1 MFCQL
6 VHVISPINCTSLRP
20 IFKNNDSSLIW
31 NNIKSHFTDEID
43 RKSLT
48 ELSITDLFKIDGQ
61 NLDNFDE
68 ISVYIKNYKT
78 ELEKSSSAGEA
89 FIETL
94 TRSNKSLA
102 DYIQN
107 NDVATLSAE
116 NFYAS
121 QLKQTTG
128 FMGVRKAIAT
138 YNLASKNGI
147 ETQTAYAQAV
157 GQSNSSL
164 GNYLTGLNGASGSM
178 KGYLGSLVKAK
189 AATIA
194 LNVATA
200 ALNMAVTAGVS
211 WLVSKGLE
219 EINYLINRREI
230 AFEKA
235 KEEADEAKRLTEEY
249 KSENQQLNELISKY
263 KELAESENSDTP
275 EIKKEIYDIQASITE
290 MVGQQAENLDL
301 VNGKLDEELEKLK
314 DIEETSFKDYIYK
327 AEESYKKAAKET
339 HTYDKLPFDDE
350 EQTVE
355 GHIKEIDDTLEKL
368 RPQISTNKELK
379 EQYDVLLGYRNEFSD
394 LVTEQTNAAN
404 QYISGLV
411 AQGVRNGQNDVTDF
425 NDYQELRE
433 QLIKSITS
441 DETVKQIIG
450 DGVLDKKA
458 IEKSLDNYLATVE
471 PLSDFYNQWLTK
483 QQPSL
488 SEAEARRFAEESRAK
503 IQTAVDS
510 SQKVS
515 LEKLFDIEDD
525 DGDTFRE
532 RIDAFK
538 SSKSELEEALN
549 DLAMGESPYEDL
561 IDKYPE
567 LIGHTDDLDVAIN
580 NLLSD
585 LNGQMYL
592 DFTNQFGKL
601 DTESDREQL
610 IAYRDA
616 LIGID
621 SGFDISDY
629 ESKISKVKET
639 SSTLKSALESLNS
652 GESLAIDF
660 YMEFPDLLPYAKNT
674 DVLKEKISELIAQ
687 NPKKLISELN
697 DLKQSL
703 NTDKEREQVKALISL
718 LQNLGET
725 EDEISAKAIFD
736 NLETQCDNIIDKL
749 EDERDVQQ
757 KNLDSLKAQKE
768 ELEEIISNYEKVA
781 DIVTKSIDDNQIS
794 DLESKK
800 SEIEDYYNTE
810 IEKLR
815 EENEERDRNIDL
827 QEKQAALENARKTK
841 VRVYSELEGWHYEQ
855 DTSAVKA
862 AEKDLADT
870 QNNYAIE
877 DLEKQRDDETSAI
890 DEQIQAWEDY
900 KERWTEQVEQI
911 TQADDILLA
920 SKILGSDWQENIAEK
935 DIGVLNNFASEYGG
949 YKNKLNNNV
958 ESEISSIEKA
968 IKEKDDQITEWT
980 NYKNSLSKWSDE
992 VDTINR
998 TYITNLKNIANDEK
1012 LTLQERLENLRSFI
1026 DEQSKLNGV
1035 DIPNGNSLGG
1045 GISALAGGESANK
1058 IVVRYDGKKIAEVSS
1073 TKEAEQEKS
1082 EYLGNVVSQEV
1093 NTLTQKGVRVSS
1105 AMMQEIIDNL
1115 KNKFEILSPIGSFA
1129 SGGAVDYTGLANV
1142 HGSQSRS
1149 EVLFN
1154 SAQAKRLYELFS
1166 NNSLNELKEKLFS
1179 GIISSSKDINNI
1191 SRVQKS
1197 NTNNSY
1203 SWNIN
1208 GDIKADSY
1216 AEFCKYMDR
1225 YTTEAMARFKVGK

>member
-1 MFCQL
+1 M
-6 VHVISPINCTSLRP
+6 
-20 IFKNNDSSLIW
+20 DSA
-31 NNIKSHFTDEID
+31 N
-43 RKSLT
+43 RKSLNG
-48 ELSITDLFKIDGQ
+48 LSIVDVFKVNGQ
-61 NLDNFDE
+61 SLDNLDKISGYINDYKSAVDE
-68 ISVYIKNYKT
+68 
-78 ELEKSSSAGEA
+78 SSSATA
-89 FIETL
+89 DYIEKL
-94 TRSNKSLA
+94 TKTSKPLA

-107 NDVATLSAE
+107 TDKANLSVE
-116 NFYAS
+116 GFYAS
-121 QLKQTTG
+121 QLQQTKG
-128 FMGVRKAIAT
+128 FMGVREVIAT
-138 YNLASKNGI
+138 YNQNSEQGI
-147 ETQTAYAQAV
+147 QTQTAYAKAV
-157 GQSNSSL
+157 GQTNTNL
-164 GNYLTGLNGASGSM
+164 GKYLTGLNGAKGSM
-178 KGYLGSLVKAK
+178 TGYAGSLVKAK
-189 AATIA
+189 AATIG
-194 LNVATA
+194 LSIATA
-200 ALNMAVTAGVS
+200 AMNMAITAGIS
-211 WLVSKGLE
+211 WLISKGIEGLD
-219 EINYLINRREI
+219 YLIHYQEKVM
-230 AFEKA
+230 EKA
-235 KEEADEAKRLTEEY
+235 SEAANKAKQDAEKT
-249 KSENQQLNELISKY
+249 KAENQQLDELIAKY
-263 KELAESENSDTP
+263 KELAESENSDSSEVRA
-275 EIKKEIYDIQASITE
+275 EIRDIQKEITDIVGKQAD
-290 MVGQQAENLDL
+290 NLDL
-301 VNGKLDEELEKLK
+301 VNGKLDEEIKKLDTIQGYSLE
-314 DIEETSFKDYIYK
+314 DVIKDYDTAYR
-327 AEESYKKAAKET
+327 AAKKESEAYT
-339 HTYDKLPFDDE
+339 HHDNTFSDSVLGNDYDNNVITIDYLKNNKGRNEAIKIIDKVLREGNYGTAVIGGGFKNGELDSYTKIDFDPDSSWTKRLEGLNAAIEALKQSDINIDDVQLYDELLDVRKGIKDNLDKQISAANNYLDVLTIKYSSDGQDNIKSVDDYTAYRDKLIKNINKDK
-350 EQTVE
+350 TIKGIVE
-355 GHIKEIDDTLEKL
+355 DNIISKSDIDKYIDD
-368 RPQISTNKELK
+368 
-379 EQYDVLLGYRNEFSD
+379 
-394 LVTEQTNAAN
+394 
-404 QYISGLV
+404 
-411 AQGVRNGQNDVTDF
+411 
-425 NDYQELRE
+425 
-433 QLIKSITS
+433 
-441 DETVKQIIG
+441 
-450 DGVLDKKA
+450 
-458 IEKSLDNYLATVE
+458 YLATVE
-471 PLSDFYNQWLTK
+471 PLSDVYNQWLTK

-488 SEAEARRFAEESRAK
+488 SEAEARRYAEESRARL
-503 IQTAVDS
+503 QTAVDNS
-510 SQKVS
+510 PKVS
-515 LEKLFDIEDD
+515 LDKLFDIEDD
-525 DGDTFRE
+525 DGNTFRE
-532 RIDAFK
+532 RIETFK

-549 DLAMGESPYEDL
+549 SFAMGESPYADL
-561 IDKYPE
+561 IDEYPE

-580 NLLSD
+580 NLLAD
-585 LNGQMYL
+585 LDGQMYL
-592 DFTNQFGKL
+592 DFANQFGKL

-639 SSTLKSALESLNS
+639 SSTLKSALKSLNS

-877 DLEKQRDDETSAI
+877 DLEKQRDKETSAI

-911 TQADDILLA
+911 TQADNILLA
-920 SKILGSDWQENIAEK
+920 SKILGSDWQEKIAEK

-1026 DEQSKLNGV
+1026 DEQAKLNGV
-1035 DIPNGNSLGG
+1035 DIPDGNSIGN
-1045 GISALAGGESANK
+1045 GISALAGA
-1058 IVVRYDGKKIAEVSS
+1058 KK
-1073 TKEAEQEKS
+1073 
-1082 EYLGNVVSQEV
+1082 NVV
-1093 NTLTQKGVRVSS
+1093 
-1105 AMMQEIIDNL
+1105 
-1115 KNKFEILSPIGSFA
+1115 GSFA
-1129 SGGAVDYTGLANV
+1129 NGGAVDYTGLANV

>member
-1 MFCQL
+1 M
-6 VHVISPINCTSLRP
+6 
-20 IFKNNDSSLIW
+20 

-43 RKSLT
+43 RKSLK
-48 ELSITDLFKIDGQ
+48 ELSIKNLFKVDGQ
-61 NLDNFDE
+61 SLDNLNE
-68 ISVYIKNYKT
+68 INTYISDYKK
-78 ELEKSSSAGEA
+78 ELENTKEVS
-89 FIETL
+89 ETFFKGI
-94 TRSNKSLA
+94 NKDLV

-107 NDVATLSAE
+107 NDAASLSAE

-211 WLVSKGLE
+211 WLVSKGIE
-219 EINYLINRREI
+219 GINYLINRREI

-433 QLIKSITS
+433 QLIKGITS

-510 SQKVS
+510 SKKVS

-525 DGDTFRE
+525 NGDTFRK
-532 RIDAFK
+532 RIDTFK

-549 DLAMGESPYEDL
+549 DLANGESPYHDL

-580 NLLSD
+580 NLLND
-585 LNGQMYL
+585 LDGQMYL
-592 DFTNQFGKL
+592 DFANQFGKL
-601 DTESDREQL
+601 DTESDRKQL
-610 IAYRDA
+610 LAYRDA
-616 LIGID
+616 LMGIV
-621 SGFDISDY
+621 SGVDVSDY
-629 ESKISKVKET
+629 
-639 SSTLKSALESLNS
+639 
-652 GESLAIDF
+652 
-660 YMEFPDLLPYAKNT
+660 
-674 DVLKEKISELIAQ
+674 
-687 NPKKLISELN
+687 
-697 DLKQSL
+697 
-703 NTDKEREQVKALISL
+703 
-718 LQNLGET
+718 
-725 EDEISAKAIFD
+725 SAKSIFN

-749 EDERDVQQ
+749 EDERDLQQ

-768 ELEEIISNYEKVA
+768 ELEAIISDYEKVA
-781 DIVTKSIDDNQIS
+781 NIVTKSIDNNQIS

-800 SEIEDYYNTE
+800 SEVEDYYNTE

-827 QEKQAALENARKTK
+827 QEKQAALENARKTR

-855 DTSAVKA
+855 DTSAVKT
-862 AEKDLADT
+862 AEKNLADA

-877 DLEKQRDDETSAI
+877 DLEKRRDEETSSI
-890 DEQIQAWEDY
+890 DEQIQAWQDY
-900 KERWTEQVEQI
+900 KEQWTEQVEQI
-911 TQADDILLA
+911 GRADDALLA
-920 SKILGSDWQENIAEK
+920 SKILGSDWQEKIAEK

-980 NYKNSLSKWSDE
+980 NYKNSLSTWSDE
-992 VDTINR
+992 IDTVNR

-1012 LTLQERLENLRSFI
+1012 FTLQERLENLKKFME
-1026 DEQSKLNGV
+1026 EQARLNGV
-1035 DIPNGNSLGG
+1035 DIPDGNSLGD
-1045 GISALAGGESANK
+1045 GISALAGGESAKK
-1058 IVVRYDGKKIAEVSS
+1058 IIVRYDGKKIAEVSS